1 MAEECRSDGYNI
13 PRPEHTCTCTC
24 TYDCFMSRLSKYL
37 GHLGVWGELTS
48 HKRLFNPPLQLGIY
62 TCKCLFDLFFYSV
75 FKFSFCVLYVYMADC
90 MPLCVCVGMI
100 VWAFF
105 LPTILVCYAHACL
118 SMYLHSG
125 MHIL

>member
-13 PRPEHTCTCTC
+13 PRPEHTCTC

-48 HKRLFNPPLQLGIY
+48 HKRLFNPPLQLGIIY
-62 TCKCLFDLFFYSV
+62 VSLWPIFLKFFLLCLD
-75 FKFSFCVLYVYMADC
+75 MTDC
-90 MPLCVCVGMI
+90 MPLFVCVGMI

-105 LPTILVCYAHACL
+105 PSYYTLSASVLCTCI
-118 SMYLHSG
+118 SMYLHSCQN
-125 MHIL
+125 IPL